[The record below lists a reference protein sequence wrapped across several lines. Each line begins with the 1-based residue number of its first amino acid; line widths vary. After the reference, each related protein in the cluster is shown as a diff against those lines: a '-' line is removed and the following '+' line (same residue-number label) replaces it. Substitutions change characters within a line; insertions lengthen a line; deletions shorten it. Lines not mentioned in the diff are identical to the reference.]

1 MMNNLCL
8 PKMNKEKVP
17 TWHTLIN
24 FHITSISDASIKFL
38 DNEYIEVI
46 MSPMISEQVKHRT

>member
-1 MMNNLCL
+1 
-8 PKMNKEKVP
+8 MNKEKVP

-24 FHITSISDASIKFL
+24 FHITIISDASIKFL

-46 MSPMISEQVKHRT
+46 MSPMIAEQVKHRT